1 MTPLSLISTLS
12 FSYLGHFLSGLGFVL
27 VLCSSSVSI
36 SCWPHSLT
44 TRGGSRAP
52 FTSSRNKSSCSCSK
66 IKKTTG
72 HHARYRTLQGKE
84 WKRLTFL
91 CQELILRSLVV
102 GGFSL
107 FPSIWFG
114 VVRGTKDTGMLQP
127 SLNLL
132 TFQEFCKVI
141 VTSSANKNQS
151 YFHMLAIYNW
161 KIKFKS
167 ITIYNCS
174 PKLNTYV

>member
-1 MTPLSLISTLS
+1 MIRNGSTISLPQLWVLNRSEPISTQLRYVLTPLSLISTLS

-141 VTSSANKNQS
+141 VQ
-151 YFHMLAIYNW
+151 
-161 KIKFKS
+161 
-167 ITIYNCS
+167 
-174 PKLNTYV
+174 